1 MSAKSIEVLRPGLT
15 AGLLGLA
22 FSGLL
27 AGCASPR
34 MASADVSDTVGVG
47 SKSEIR
53 RLVPAQQLERTAAQ
67 QFEALKEEAR
77 KKGALLPP
85 SHPTSE
91 KLVAMANRL
100 KPHALAWNGDAA
112 RWRWEVVVLKSN
124 QLNAFCMPGG
134 KIAFYTGL
142 IEKLKL
148 DDDEIAAVMGHEMA
162 HALREHTR
170 DRIAKSQLTD
180 MGASIVSELLG
191 FGQLG
196 RQALGYGT
204 QLLGLKFSRD
214 DEKEADLVGLDI
226 SARAGYDPRA
236 ALSLWRKMKE
246 ANKGAPPEWLSTHP
260 SGSTRME
267 EISMVLPRVLPLYA
281 QAIGKAVEDLPDRDL

>member
-1 MSAKSIEVLRPGLT
+1 MSPGPV
-15 AGLLGLA
+15 AGLIGIVLT
-22 FSGLL
+22 SMV

-100 KPHALAWNGDAA
+100 KPYALSWNGDAA

-134 KIAFYTGL
+134 KIAFYTVL
-142 IEKLKL
+142 IEKLIL
-148 DDDEIAAVMGHEMA
+148 DDDVIASVMGHEMA

-170 DRIAKSQLTD
+170 DRI
-180 MGASIVSELLG
+180 
-191 FGQLG
+191 
-196 RQALGYGT
+196 
-204 QLLGLKFSRD
+204 
-214 DEKEADLVGLDI
+214 
-226 SARAGYDPRA
+226 
-236 ALSLWRKMKE
+236 
-246 ANKGAPPEWLSTHP
+246 
-260 SGSTRME
+260 
-267 EISMVLPRVLPLYA
+267 
-281 QAIGKAVEDLPDRDL
+281 

>member
-53 RLVPAQQLERTAAQ
+53 RLVPAQQLERTATQ

-124 QLNAFCMPGG
+124 QLNAFC
-134 KIAFYTGL
+134 
-142 IEKLKL
+142 
-148 DDDEIAAVMGHEMA
+148 
-162 HALREHTR
+162 
-170 DRIAKSQLTD
+170 
-180 MGASIVSELLG
+180 
-191 FGQLG
+191 
-196 RQALGYGT
+196 
-204 QLLGLKFSRD
+204 
-214 DEKEADLVGLDI
+214 
-226 SARAGYDPRA
+226 
-236 ALSLWRKMKE
+236 
-246 ANKGAPPEWLSTHP
+246 
-260 SGSTRME
+260 
-267 EISMVLPRVLPLYA
+267 
-281 QAIGKAVEDLPDRDL
+281 